1 MMDDDPVW
9 YPLGGT
15 DNVFRLNS
23 ELPHKRTPQSGILR
37 SAYRAELEAPLEWS
51 QNPSSA
57 SLGLQR
63 SPNSNTP
70 NAPGS
75 ARKVRCRSIKGE
87 SIRSFEYFINSSL
100 SIETFTRSSNSIYQ
114 KNYSEPWMEGKCL
127 EIPFS
132 NLDLPSH
139 EVI

>member
-37 SAYRAELEAPLEWS
+37 SAYRAELEAPIDWS
-51 QNPSSA
+51 QNQTSP
-57 SLGLQR
+57 SLGFPR

-70 NAPGS
+70 SAQGT
-75 ARKVRCRSIKGE
+75 ARKVKR
-87 SIRSFEYFINSSL
+87 L
-100 SIETFTRSSNSIYQ
+100 LDLLETFY
-114 KNYSEPWMEGKCL
+114 
-127 EIPFS
+127 
-132 NLDLPSH
+132 
-139 EVI
+139 